1 MKVLTYVRRSKSDA
15 GKQEFSLE
23 TQNAGCRDWKL
34 ASPFAATKVV
44 AYTDDGI
51 AGDDFRNRD
60 DLNKLL
66 AQAKP
71 GDVVVCRDQSRL
83 GRDALEATLVV
94 RDIVRDR
101 GCRLFYYINGQE
113 VFFETAI
120 DAAMTFITGTG
131 HQMEL
136 EAIRSR
142 VKEALRM
149 RAKAG
154 RVAGGRCYGYRLE
167 RIADGSGRGYT
178 MAVIDDKQA
187 EVVRRI
193 FAWRCEGWG
202 LKKIA
207 IELNNEGVPSPR
219 AGKRGTGSWAPSC
232 VRSMI
237 RNPRYRGVYVHGKIK
252 KVRKAGVVSRVEADP
267 GEVITLE
274 VPEWRIVDDTIWS
287 KAQEGFTTRQ
297 ERPRALHPRAKY
309 PLTGIARCGACDGPI
324 GVANG
329 RRKGRTCRSYAC
341 SNHHNRGAAVCPV
354 TIYQPMEEIERALVR
369 YLDKQVLT
377 GDVVAMVAGEIR
389 AMIAAQL
396 PSRAADAVALE
407 EELRNVRVEQKRL
420 TKAVAMADDVP
431 ELVTELRERATRAKN
446 LEVRIGAIRRA
457 PDELRAMIDQ
467 AEAKVRERF
476 ASIRSALKDGSDLR
490 QTFLKIFPDGIQ
502 FVPARVGDRQ
512 LWKIVGDIPT
522 GQLGTGPEDPWFSMN
537 GDPNGI

>member
-1 MKVLTYVRRSKSDA
+1 MKIRTYTRRSKSDN
-15 GKQEFSLE
+15 GKQEYSLDV
-23 TQNAGCRDWKL
+23 QDAGCRDWRL

-44 AYTDDGI
+44 PYVDDGI
-51 AGDDFRNRD
+51 AGDDFLHRD
-60 DLNKLL
+60 DLRRLL
-66 AQAKP
+66 SEAKP
-71 GDVVVCRDQSRL
+71 GDIVVCRDQSRL
-83 GRDALEATLVV
+83 GRDALEATIVV

-101 GCRLFYYINGQE
+101 GCRLFYYANGQE

-149 RAKAG
+149 RARAG

-167 RIADGSGRGYT
+167 RVADGSGRGFT
-178 MAVIDDKQA
+178 IAVIDEKQA

-193 FAWRCEGWG
+193 FTWRCEGWG
-202 LKKIA
+202 LKRIA
-207 IELNNEGVPSPR
+207 HELNSEGVPSPR

-232 VRSMI
+232 VRSMLM
-237 RNPRYRGVYVHGKIK
+237 NPRYRGSYVHGKIK
-252 KVRKAGVVSRVEADP
+252 KVRKGGVVARVHADA
-267 GEVITLE
+267 GDVITLD
-274 VPEWRIVDDTIWS
+274 VPEWRIVDDAIWT
-287 KAQEGFTTRQ
+287 KAQAAFAPRQ
-297 ERPRALHPRAKY
+297 ERPRAQHPRAKY
-309 PLTGIARCGACDGPI
+309 PLTGIARCGECDGAI

-329 RRKGRTCRSYAC
+329 RRNGRTQRSYAC

-354 TIYQPMEEIERALVR
+354 TIYQPMEEIERAMVA
-369 YLDKQVLT
+369 YIDQHVLT
-377 GDVVAMVAGEIR
+377 SDVVASLAGEIR
-389 AMIAAQL
+389 AGIEAQL
-396 PSRAADAVALE
+396 PSRKADVAALE
-407 EELRNVRVEQKRL
+407 EELRNVRAEQKRL

-446 LEVRIGAIRRA
+446 LEVRLGAIRTA

-467 AEAKVRERF
+467 AEAKVRERLGN
-476 ASIRSALKDGSDLR
+476 IRTTLHDGSDLR
-490 QTFLKIFPDGIQ
+490 QTFLKMFPDGIR

-512 LWKIVGDIPT
+512 LWKIVGEVSI
-522 GQLGTGPEDPWFSMN
+522 GQLVTGPEDPWFSMS